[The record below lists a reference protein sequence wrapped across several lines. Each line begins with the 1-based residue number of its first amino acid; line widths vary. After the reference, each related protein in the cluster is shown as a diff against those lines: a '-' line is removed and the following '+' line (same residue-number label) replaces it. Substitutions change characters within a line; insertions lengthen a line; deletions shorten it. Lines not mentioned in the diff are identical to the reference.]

1 MKKIYTQPRIE
12 TVATTPQQMLCAS
25 GGIQAQ
31 ISGYSTNTGG
41 GFIQPVIMGIVCSS
55 LLFLGTAC
63 STTNNTPDQPKQQAE
78 LKPRTLI
85 VTQASPKKVLWMS
98 TGHPIGQSPSLT
110 KERGL
115 LRLPQ
120 ATITENGDVLDALW
134 NEGDAVFY
142 RNLSYSYDYY
152 VNDDDSKPLYGT
164 LYADKE
170 ASIASFSGDRV
181 WCDETNQLALIYP
194 APDLETNP
202 SAFTFHKDLLTAEY
216 TISVAGQNGTLAKL
230 AKDFHHIYGIAS
242 VVSVTGTTANAE
254 LAQMKSLM
262 TVCKFSFED
271 KDHPGTSLPIST
283 LEIKIGGEAYYV
295 NTYPQ
300 QGTVSIAQNV
310 SAWDVS
316 VDPDWKTT
324 GEGGTPLTIDTKGVN
339 PTEVYVALFPAAG
352 VTYTFTVTNSDG
364 TYTGTATATL
374 KEGEF
379 VPATGLKL
387 EKQP

>member
-1 MKKIYTQPRIE
+1 MKKIYIQPRIE
-12 TVATTPQQMLCAS
+12 TVANTPQLILCAS

-31 ISGYSTNTGG
+31 ISGYKQDTGG

-63 STTNNTPDQPKQQAE
+63 RTTNNPDQPKQQAE

-85 VTQASPKKVLWMS
+85 VTEVESPKSKV
-98 TGHPIGQSPSLT
+98 
-110 KERGL
+110 ER
-115 LRLPQ
+115 RLPQ

-134 NEGDAVFY
+134 EINDEVFY
-142 RNLSYSYDYY
+142 RNLSYSYNYY
-152 VNDDDSKPLYGT
+152 DDDEGKPLYGV
-164 LYADKE
+164 LEADKAE
-170 ASIASFSGDRV
+170 RIASFAGDRV
-181 WCDETNQLALIYP
+181 WCAEDDQLALIYP
-194 APDLETNP
+194 KIDE
-202 SAFTFHKDLLTAEY
+202 SAIDVSLVADQLTASY
-216 TISVAGQNGTLAKL
+216 TISVAEQDGSLATL

-242 VVSVTGTTANAE
+242 VVSVTESTANVE
-254 LAQMKSLM
+254 LAEMKSLL

-316 VDPDWKTT
+316 VDPEWETPAA
-324 GEGGTPLTIDTKGVN
+324 GGKPLIIDTQGAN
-339 PTEVYVALFPAAG
+339 PTEVYVALFPDMEA
-352 VTYTFTVTNSDG
+352 TYSFTVISGGN

-374 KEGEF
+374 NEGEF

-387 EKQP
+387 TKN

>member
-1 MKKIYTQPRIE
+1 MKKIYTQPRTE

-63 STTNNTPDQPKQQAE
+63 STNNTPDQPKQQAE

-85 VTQASPKKVLWMS
+85 VTQQAVSKVTPESAIRRM
-98 TGHPIGQSPSLT
+98 
-110 KERGL
+110 
-115 LRLPQ
+115 PQ

-170 ASIASFSGDRV
+170 ASIVSFSGDRV

-254 LAQMKSLM
+254 LAQMKSLL

-271 KDHPGTSLPIST
+271 KNHPGTSLPIST

-310 SAWDVS
+310 SAWNVS
-316 VDPDWKTT
+316 VEPDWKTT
-324 GEGGTPLTIDTKGVN
+324 AEGGTPLTIDSKGVN
-339 PTEVYVALFPAAG
+339 PTEVYVALFPDMGA
-352 VTYTFTVTNSDG
+352 TYSFTVTSTTGAATDG

-374 KEGEF
+374 NEGEY
-379 VPATGLKL
+379 VVAPLRLTKNN
-387 EKQP
+387 

>member
-1 MKKIYTQPRIE
+1 MKKIYIQPRIE

-41 GFIQPVIMGIVCSS
+41 GFTQTFAWLAGVVCSS

-63 STTNNTPDQPKQQAE
+63 STNNPDQPKQQAE

-85 VTQASPKKVLWMS
+85 VQTSPQ
-98 TGHPIGQSPSLT
+98 PSPQ
-110 KERGL
+110 ERGIQ
-115 LRLPQ
+115 RLPQ
-120 ATITENGDVLDALW
+120 ATITENGNVLDALW
-134 NEGDAVFY
+134 NKDDAVFY
-142 RNLSYSYDYY
+142 RNLSYSNDYY
-152 VNDDDSKPLYGT
+152 EDADEKPLYGV
-164 LYADKE
+164 LEADKAE
-170 ASIASFSGDRV
+170 RIASFAGDRV
-181 WCDETNQLALIYP
+181 WCAEDDQLALIYP
-194 APDLETNP
+194 KIDE
-202 SAFTFHKDLLTAEY
+202 SAMNVSLVESQLTASY
-216 TISVAGQNGTLAKL
+216 IISVAGQDGSLATL

-242 VVSVTGTTANAE
+242 VVSVTETTANAE

-271 KDHPGTSLPIST
+271 KNHPGTSLPIST

-316 VDPDWKTT
+316 VKPEWKESSAG
-324 GEGGTPLTIDTKGVN
+324 GEPLSIDTKGAN
-339 PTEVYVALFPAAG
+339 PKEVYVALFPIYAEDG
-352 VTYTFTVTNSDG
+352 VIYNFTVTSTTDNATTNG
-364 TYTGTATATL
+364 TYTGEATATL
-374 KEGEF
+374 NAGEF

-387 EKQP
+387 EKQPKSQS